1 MTYILEIS
9 QQGSLQ
15 IPLDILPQIKPHTR
29 YQLEIDGETL
39 ILRPQKDQP
48 FWASATPAQRVA
60 KFRAWVTQTKR
71 PPAPV
76 LPDEAL
82 SRETIYN

>member
-15 IPLDILPQIKPHTR
+15 IPSDILARIKPHTR
-29 YQLEIDGETL
+29 YQVEVQGEML

-48 FWASATPAQRVA
+48 FWITATPDQRVA
-60 KFRAWVTQTKR
+60 KFREWITQTKR
-71 PPAPV
+71 PPTPL